1 MSYGAC
7 ACRSAPGF
15 GQLFNHELREKML
28 TTPDLRLLGV
38 AAALTGLIITG
49 GGAASIARAETI
61 IAIDGSSTM
70 HPITEVVAENF
81 QKEKKGAVNV
91 TVGISGT
98 GGGFS
103 KFCQG
108 KIDIANASRPIQR
121 NEIKACNNAGIQYV
135 ELPVA
140 FDPITV
146 VVNPANNWIKTTT
159 VAELKKMWAPAAEGK
174 ITRWSQVNPAWP
186 DETFRLYGAGTDSG
200 TFDYFTRAIVGK
212 AQASRRDFTPSEDDN
227 VLVQGVAG
235 DKNALGFFGYGYYKQ
250 NEDKLRAVAI
260 DNGRGEG
267 VLPSAETV
275 EDGTYQPLSRP
286 IFIYVNI
293 KAAEK
298 PEIKEFVEFYMKNAS
313 AAVREVKYIPLPPRA
328 YSKNLEF
335 FKTKRVGTV
344 FDGFL
349 PVGLTIDDLLRR
361 ERLKGMLDDDM
372 GFIMDDMLWREARL
386 HLYR

>member
-1 MSYGAC
+1 
-7 ACRSAPGF
+7 
-15 GQLFNHELREKML
+15 
-28 TTPDLRLLGV
+28 
-38 AAALTGLIITG
+38 
-49 GGAASIARAETI
+49 
-61 IAIDGSSTM
+61 M
-70 HPITEVVAENF
+70 HPITQAVAENF
-81 QKEKKGAVNV
+81 QIEKKGAVKV

-98 GGGFS
+98 RGGFS
-103 KFCQG
+103 KFCRG
-108 KIDIANASRPIQR
+108 EIDIANASRPIQR
-121 NEIKACNNAGIQYV
+121 KEIKACDSAGIQYV

-140 FDPITV
+140 FDPVTV
-146 VVNPANNWIKTTT
+146 VVNPANNWVKTMT
-159 VAELKKMWAPAAEGK
+159 VAELKKMWEPAAESK
-174 ITRWSQVNPAWP
+174 ITRWNQVNPAWP

-200 TFDYFTRAIVGK
+200 TFDYFTRALIGK
-212 AQASRRDFTPSEDDN
+212 AQASRRDFSASEDDN

-235 DKNALGFFGYGYYKQ
+235 DKNALGFFGYGYYKR
-250 NEDKLRAVAI
+250 NEDKLRAVSI
-260 DNGRGEG
+260 DNGRGTG
-267 VLPSAETV
+267 VMPSAETV

-313 AAVREVKYIPLPPRA
+313 AVVREVKYIPLPPRA

-361 ERLKGMLDDDM
+361 ERFQGMLDDDM
-372 GFIMDDMLWREARL
+372 GFMMDDMLWREARL
-386 HLYR
+386 RHFGS

>member
-1 MSYGAC
+1 M
-7 ACRSAPGF
+7 
-15 GQLFNHELREKML
+15 
-28 TTPDLRLLGV
+28 TTPNLRLLGA

-81 QKEKKGAVNV
+81 QKEKKGAVKV

-98 GGGFS
+98 GGGFA
-103 KFCQG
+103 KFCKG
-108 KIDIANASRPIQR
+108 EIDIVNASRPIQR
-121 NEIKACNNAGIQYV
+121 KEIKACDKARIEYV

-140 FDPITV
+140 FDPVTV
-146 VVNPANNWIKTTT
+146 VVNPQNSWANSMT
-159 VAELKKMWAPAAEGK
+159 VEELKKIWEPSAEGK
-174 ITRWSQVNPAWP
+174 ITRWRQVNPAWP
-186 DETFRLYGAGTDSG
+186 DEPFRLYGTGADSG

-212 AQASRRDFTPSEDDN
+212 TKSSRRDFMASEDDN
-227 VLVQGVAG
+227 VLVQACAG

-250 NEDKLRAVAI
+250 NEEKVRAVAI

-275 EDGTYQPLSRP
+275 EDGTYQPLARP

-361 ERLKGMLDDDM
+361 ERFQGMLDDDM
-372 GFIMDDMLWREARL
+372 GFMMDDMLWREARL

>member
-1 MSYGAC
+1 
-7 ACRSAPGF
+7 
-15 GQLFNHELREKML
+15 ML
-28 TTPDLRLLGV
+28 TTPNLRLLGA

-49 GGAASIARAETI
+49 GGPASIARAETI
-61 IAIDGSSTM
+61 ITIDGSSTM
-70 HPITEVVAENF
+70 HPITEAVAENF
-81 QKEKKGAVNV
+81 QKEKKGAIKV
-91 TVGISGT
+91 TVGVSGT

-121 NEIKACNNAGIQYV
+121 NEIKACDNARIQYV

-140 FDPITV
+140 FDPVTV
-146 VVNPANNWIKTTT
+146 VVNPQNSWAKSMT
-159 VAELKKMWAPAAEGK
+159 VEELKKMWEPLAQGK

-186 DETFRLYGAGTDSG
+186 NETFKLYRPEADSG
-200 TFDYFTRAIVGK
+200 TYDYFTRAIVGK
-212 AQASRRDFTPSEDDN
+212 ARSSRGDAAVSEDDK
-227 VLVQGVAG
+227 VLAQAVAS
-235 DKNALGFFGYGYYKQ
+235 DINALGFFGYGFYKR
-250 NEDKLRAVAI
+250 NEDKLRAVSI

-275 EDGTYQPLSRP
+275 EDGTYQPLARP

-361 ERLKGMLDDDM
+361 ERFQGMLDDDM
-372 GFIMDDMLWREARL
+372 GFMMDDMLWREARL